1 MPYEYAEQILDATTR
16 LKAAKTAEDALAQL
30 ARLQALAD
38 DHDALRMLASSFL
51 LVAGVW
57 LDEQQE
63 RNELPAAPQIGA
75 SRRNPPTE
83 GQ

>member
-1 MPYEYAEQILDATTR
+1 MPYEYAEQILEATTR
-16 LKAAKTAEDALAQL
+16 LKAAKNAEDALTQL
-30 ARLQALAD
+30 ERLQALAA

-57 LDEQQE
+57 MDEQQARTE
-63 RNELPAAPQIGA
+63 APAAPCGNHPA
-75 SRRNPPTE
+75 E

>member
-1 MPYEYAEQILDATTR
+1 MPYEYAERILDAAAR
-16 LKAAKTAEDALAQL
+16 LKAAKNADEALAQL
-30 ARLQALAD
+30 ERLQALAA

-57 LDEQQE
+57 MDEQQARTE
-63 RNELPAAPQIGA
+63 APAAPCG
-75 SRRNPPTE
+75 NHPTE